1 MGLRLD
7 AAPDHHRGVSVWIPS
22 AARLTEEL
30 PEEARFML
38 GDTYYNA
45 PNVRESCL
53 VERVLPGKPAG

>member
-1 MGLRLD
+1 M
-7 AAPDHHRGVSVWIPS
+7 WIPS

-30 PEEARFML
+30 PKEARFML